1 MTMGHHPH
9 TATILPFPG
18 RTRSSGAS
26 GRPGVDLSG
35 KPGDE
40 GKTQRVA
47 HPCFMDS
54 WYHQAAI
61 NEAPQ
66 ARKP

>member
-18 RTRSSGAS
+18 RARAPGTSGGLGSGPTGKRSDVNKA
-26 GRPGVDLSG
+26 
-35 KPGDE
+35 
-40 GKTQRVA
+40 QRVA
-47 HPCFMDS
+47 QPGFMDS

-61 NEAPQ
+61 DEAPQ
-66 ARKP
+66 TRKP